1 MTNFTELSNKE
12 LSEAIDFHRR
22 QRNMSRGVN
31 ESAHMRQT
39 QVVRLLEAEE
49 ARRLNEAVN
58 EKQIKKDLDSGMS
71 HDVVIGKHANKNTTN
86 TDEIREVIK
95 QHAWDN
101 RMKKEEVE
109 LDESIGGLFKDSSEW
124 ERSAKD
130 RGLVV
135 KPATHPSG
143 EMTKYQIAKDKQGNN
158 RGHFDHG
165 TKSGRLT
172 EEVELNENSPQH
184 VPGKKWDETKEKWVT
199 VKRSAY
205 DPKKERGRPS
215 TPDQGQKRS
224 DFDEAN
230 IHRDFSDNPTPLPN
244 KLTYALDKSNPERKP
259 VSLKKAPWDVKKEEV
274 ELDELDKKTLGS
286 YVRKS
291 AIDAYRRGQD
301 VEYHTGARDKTDNF
315 GTKMRHAELTD
326 KARFKAS
333 NRIAGI
339 EKATHKMAKE
349 EVELDELKTEAKDGD
364 GANIVRDRE
373 FKEPKFKFKSH
384 PYGSPEWHAN
394 KAAHEKFKAQQAK
407 KAMKNEGVELD
418 EGHYHVSWSPNLS
431 HTVMNAKSADHA
443 VAAAKAHLIKKIPK
457 LADEK
462 YGDTFEKKPRVTNIT
477 KDSE

>member
-1 MTNFTELSNKE
+1 MDFTELSNKE

-49 ARRLNEAVN
+49 ARRLNEN
-58 EKQIKKDLDSGMS
+58 
-71 HDVVIGKHANKNTTN
+71 
-86 TDEIREVIK
+86 
-95 QHAWDN
+95 
-101 RMKKEEVE
+101 
-109 LDESIGGLFKDSSEW
+109 IGGLFKDSSEW

-172 EEVELNENSPQH
+172 EEVEL
-184 VPGKKWDETKEKWVT
+184 
-199 VKRSAY
+199 
-205 DPKKERGRPS
+205 
-215 TPDQGQKRS
+215 
-224 DFDEAN
+224 
-230 IHRDFSDNPTPLPN
+230 
-244 KLTYALDKSNPERKP
+244 
-259 VSLKKAPWDVKKEEV
+259 
-274 ELDELDKKTLGS
+274 DELDKKTLGS

-326 KARFKAS
+326 KARLKAS

-349 EVELDELKTEAKDGD
+349 E
-364 GANIVRDRE
+364 
-373 FKEPKFKFKSH
+373 
-384 PYGSPEWHAN
+384 
-394 KAAHEKFKAQQAK
+394 
-407 KAMKNEGVELD
+407 VELD

-443 VAAAKAHLIKKIPK
+443 VASAKAHLIKKIPK

-462 YGDTFEKKPRVTNIT
+462 YSDTFEKKPRVTNIT
-477 KDSE
+477 NESVMSFSGFRSKDSE

>member
-1 MTNFTELSNKE
+1 MDFTELSNKE

-49 ARRLNEAVN
+49 ARRLDEAVN

-86 TDEIREVIK
+86 TDEIRKVIK

-101 RMKKEEVE
+101 RM
-109 LDESIGGLFKDSSEW
+109 
-124 ERSAKD
+124 
-130 RGLVV
+130 
-135 KPATHPSG
+135 
-143 EMTKYQIAKDKQGNN
+143 
-158 RGHFDHG
+158 
-165 TKSGRLT
+165 
-172 EEVELNENSPQH
+172 
-184 VPGKKWDETKEKWVT
+184 
-199 VKRSAY
+199 
-205 DPKKERGRPS
+205 
-215 TPDQGQKRS
+215 
-224 DFDEAN
+224 
-230 IHRDFSDNPTPLPN
+230 
-244 KLTYALDKSNPERKP
+244 
-259 VSLKKAPWDVKKEEV
+259 KKEEV

-326 KARFKAS
+326 KARLKAS

-349 EVELDELKTEAKDGD
+349 EVK
-364 GANIVRDRE
+364 
-373 FKEPKFKFKSH
+373 
-384 PYGSPEWHAN
+384 
-394 KAAHEKFKAQQAK
+394 
-407 KAMKNEGVELD
+407 LD

-443 VAAAKAHLIKKIPK
+443 VASAKAHLIKKIPK

-462 YGDTFEKKPRVTNIT
+462 YSDTFEKKPRVTIIT